1 MTRLDA
7 NNKEPEFLRCFR
19 EARIVDDIDLVT
31 GKKFQKI
38 VGNYRDCYYERYC
51 DQPDVKLCGISAKY
65 FVERIDKTDIGVR
78 PTKYITLL
86 DTNENINDRK

>member
-19 EARIVDDIDLVT
+19 EARI
-31 GKKFQKI
+31 
-38 VGNYRDCYYERYC
+38 
-51 DQPDVKLCGISAKY
+51 
-65 FVERIDKTDIGVR
+65 ERIDKTDIGVR